1 MADSRISQLLTKQQ
15 QNASA
20 FLSEALAQTRKE
32 FVHKTIVNEYQ
43 NEIDRYQ
50 KHLEDAKKCG
60 DTLSMNRAYKNM
72 GNACNSIGKYKKAI
86 ECSCEQLKIAEKLKN
101 KEEIAVAYGI
111 MAFGYN
117 GKREYKKSI
126 DCSRKQLEIVKELG
140 YKKTEISIIYLNIGT
155 TYIDWGQLHEAIN
168 PIRKYLETSK
178 ESGSRKEIQN
188 VYAIMGIVYT
198 SIGQFKKAIKFH
210 QIQLEIAEENKD
222 MIEMKKAYR
231 YMAIAYGQELSI

>member
-32 FVHKTIVNEYQ
+32 FVRNTIEKKYQ
-43 NEIDRYQ
+43 KEIDRYQ

-60 DTLSMNRAYKNM
+60 DILSMNRAYKNM
-72 GNACNSIGKYKKAI
+72 GNAYNSIGEYKKAI

-117 GKREYKKSI
+117 GKRQYKESI
-126 DCSRKQLEIVKELG
+126 DCCRKQLELVKELE
-140 YKKTEISIIYLNIGT
+140 YKKTEISTI
-155 TYIDWGQLHEAIN
+155 
-168 PIRKYLETSK
+168 
-178 ESGSRKEIQN
+178 
-188 VYAIMGIVYT
+188 
-198 SIGQFKKAIKFH
+198 
-210 QIQLEIAEENKD
+210 
-222 MIEMKKAYR
+222 
-231 YMAIAYGQELSI
+231 